1 MLATQ
6 TVPAQESEQASSS
19 ETPQTVTQVSTV
31 GSFDKAPTFFSIL
44 FDVHTLLHNKTSSK
58 LFSRRLPPLSLY
70 SSALLFFIRGAC
82 PIITAVYMQHLMGID
97 GVIVALLQEITEAVS
112 DMIMMKPSK
121 VNEEERLEGDG
132 KMEVKAKP

>member
-1 MLATQ
+1 MQ
-6 TVPAQESEQASSS
+6 RY
-19 ETPQTVTQVSTV
+19 
-31 GSFDKAPTFFSIL
+31 
-44 FDVHTLLHNKTSSK
+44 LLGNC
-58 LFSRRLPPLSLY
+58 RLPT
-70 SSALLFFIRGAC
+70 LFFFLTNGGTETFYDVRRNSLEETVKVCLVG
-82 PIITAVYMQHLMGID
+82 VYMQHLMGID